1 MATVHFVV
9 GGFCVVVVLCA
20 IVLVPRI
27 GRKSAAPEGDH
38 SSGSGVNYV

>member
-1 MATVHFVV
+1 MATVHFIV

-27 GRKSAAPEGDH
+27 GRKSSAPEGGS